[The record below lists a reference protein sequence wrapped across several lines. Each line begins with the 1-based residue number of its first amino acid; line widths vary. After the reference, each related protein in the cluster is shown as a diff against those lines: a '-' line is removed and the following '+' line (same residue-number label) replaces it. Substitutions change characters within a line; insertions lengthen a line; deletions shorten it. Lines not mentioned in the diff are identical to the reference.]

1 MTTTLI
7 NGVPANCIDV
17 HDRGLGYIDV
27 QDRGLH
33 YGDGLFE
40 TFAVINGEPV
50 LWDRHMQRLQLGCRR
65 LNFPAIDLALLRSE
79 ALSLSGDVT
88 QGVLKIIITRGSGGR
103 GYRAPSPLSV
113 QVTVASGVVPPATL
127 AEPFASALPCASR
140 ILLLYP
146 WPDYPIAFW
155 SEGVAVRVCATRLG
169 WNPALAGIKHL
180 NRLEQVLAR
189 SEWDDVNVPEG
200 LMLDIQGNVIEGTM
214 TNLFVVRNGQLL
226 TPDVSQCGV
235 AGVMRS
241 WILAYARTAG
251 IPSAIAALALE
262 EVISADEIFLC
273 NSVIGLWPVREIMG
287 IPGCSFQVNGP
298 ITSDIMAKLR
308 DSAVS

>member
-17 HDRGLGYIDV
+17 HDRELGCIDGQDRGLGFIDVQDRGLGYIDV

-40 TFAVINGEPV
+40 TFAVINGEPAM
-50 LWDRHMQRLQLGCRR
+50 WDGHMQRLQLGCRR

-113 QVTVASGVVPPATL
+113 QVT
-127 AEPFASALPCASR
+127 R
-140 ILLLYP
+140 ILSLYP

-226 TPDVSQCGV
+226 TPDVSQGGV

>member
-1 MTTTLI
+1 MNTTLI
-7 NGVPANCIDV
+7 NGVAATCIDA
-17 HDRGLGYIDV
+17 HDRGF
-27 QDRGLH
+27 H

-40 TFAVINGEPV
+40 TFAVSNGEPAM
-50 LWDRHMQRLQLGCRR
+50 WDMHMQRLLLGCQR
-65 LNFPAIDLALLRSE
+65 LGFPAPDPTLLRSE
-79 ALSLSGDVT
+79 ALSLCAVPDAPVR
-88 QGVLKIIITRGSGGR
+88 GVLKIIITRGGGGR
-103 GYRAPSPLSV
+103 GYRAPSPSAVLATGG
-113 QVTVASGVVPPATL
+113 VTRML
-127 AEPFASALPCASR
+127 A
-140 ILLLYP
+140 LYP
-146 WPDYPIAFW
+146 WPDYPAAFW

-169 WNPALAGIKHL
+169 CNPALAGIKHL

-189 SEWDDVNVPEG
+189 NEWDDASVAEG
-200 LMLDIQGNVIEGTM
+200 LMLDPQGNVIEGTM

-241 WILAYARTAG
+241 WILACARVAG
-251 IPSAIAALALE
+251 IPSAITSLTLDM
-262 EVISADEIFLC
+262 VTSADEIFLC

-308 DSAVS
+308 DSTVS